1 MSKLPS
7 LLLILALACAASA
20 EDLISFNTVFLD
32 STGKISFTYPTA
44 LHNPK
49 ALHELQRNFIK
60 QKFGEKYLGQE
71 PAAALSHYK
80 SQNEGLD
87 RLSDA
92 VSFPM
97 PGIVQYVSSYY
108 VIPAGSTQGVQGSNS
123 GIYTIADGKKIELSS
138 IFNRNWE
145 KDIVKL
151 IVKEFLLSQN
161 LHILANYA
169 HTQKESDFTPEQVKI
184 SEYGGLDFVYP
195 SNKIA
200 PYSAG
205 EQTIFL
211 SWNTLKLYLNKRS
224 AIYKRL
230 QF

>member
-1 MSKLPS
+1 MFVF
-7 LLLILALACAASA
+7 ACTASA
-20 EDLISFNTVFLD
+20 DGIVSFSTIFLD

-44 LHNPK
+44 LPNPK
-49 ALHELQRNFIK
+49 VLPELHKNFIK
-60 QKFGEKYLGQE
+60 QKFGEKFIGQE
-71 PAAALSHYK
+71 PAAALSLYK
-80 SQNEGLD
+80 NQNERLD
-87 RLSDA
+87 RLFDA

-108 VIPAGSTQGVQGSNS
+108 IIPSGSTQGAQGSS
-123 GIYTIADGKKIELSS
+123 VGIYTIADGKKIDISS

-151 IVKEFLLSQN
+151 IIKEFLLSQN
-161 LHILANYA
+161 LHSLANYA
-169 HTQKESDFTPEQVKI
+169 HTQKESDFIPEDVKI
-184 SEYGGLDFVYP
+184 SEYGGLDFIYP
-195 SNKIA
+195 ANKIA
-200 PYSAG
+200 PYGAG